1 MNIERLTTLA
11 FSMYSNKGAYALLL
25 GAGIS
30 RSASIP
36 SGWEVEKSLIEELA
50 ATKGV
55 YDVDD
60 WHSWYSTQYGFP
72 ANYSDLL
79 GTLVTYPTERVSLM
93 RKFFEPSE
101 EEKEL
106 GLKMPTKAHKA
117 ISKLV
122 KAGYIRVIITTN
134 FDRLLERALDDEG
147 ITYQIVYHESDIPKT
162 VPLMHWQSV
171 TILKI
176 NGDYIDCR
184 FRNTTEELDDYPIE
198 WKTYLYQVFENYG
211 LISCG
216 WSAEWDKGLIEII
229 DSSKQS
235 RYNSFFTTVGKSG
248 KNLNNLSVSRCGE
261 VMQITGADDLFCNLY
276 EQITALEKCN
286 VNRNMRH
293 DIIIARVKK
302 YLSASQYN
310 IEYDDLIETLTDE
323 VYNTIQSKAKYDFI
337 LNQESFN
344 EYLDLHRNAINT
356 LMEIAIIIVRW
367 GKPKHIFA
375 LEDVLVKLCI
385 IPFRNGYS
393 YIEKTQYIHALAG
406 VFLLNVIG
414 VACVKYERFKELDHI
429 LKRNVPSGN
438 FLGNYP
444 SSLLDLIGR
453 FHWNRDELNN
463 LMGQNY
469 YFPESILVYKTL
481 NTLFGKY
488 FITESLF
495 ENTFY
500 IWERLKSL
508 LFGYLEKSSTPF
520 WGPCGEFIRKESYYQ
535 RNILDKQPFVVF
547 FESSDIQKQEWPP
560 IKQGLFGGNYDNY
573 VKLRNDANSFYRECM
588 RGRF

>member
-30 RSASIP
+30 RSARIP
-36 SGWEVEKSLIEELA
+36 SGWEVESSLIKKLA
-50 ATKGV
+50 STKGV

-60 WHSWYSTQYGFP
+60 WHNWYNKQYGSP

-79 GTLVTYPTERVSLM
+79 GSLVAYPTERVSLM
-93 RKFFEPSE
+93 REFFEPSE

-106 GLKMPTKAHKA
+106 GLKMPTKAHRA
-117 ISKLV
+117 IAKLA
-122 KAGYIRVIITTN
+122 KSGYIRVILTTN
-134 FDRLLERALDDEG
+134 FDRLLEKSLDDERV
-147 ITYQIVYHESDIPKT
+147 TYQIVFHESDIPKT

-184 FRNTTEELDDYPIE
+184 FRNTTEELDDYPVE
-198 WKTYLYQVFENYG
+198 WKTYLNQVFENYG

-216 WSAEWDKGLIEII
+216 WSADWDKGLVDII
-229 DSSKQS
+229 NSSKQA
-235 RYNSFFTTVGKSG
+235 RYNSFFTTVGKCRE
-248 KNLNNLSVSRCGE
+248 NLNKLSVSRHGE
-261 VMQITGADDLFCNLY
+261 IMQITGADDLFANLY

-286 VNRNMRH
+286 ASRSMSH

-302 YLSASQYN
+302 YLSASQYD
-310 IEYDDLIETLTDE
+310 IEYADLIETLCNEAYDA
-323 VYNTIQSKAKYDFI
+323 IQSKAKYDFV
-337 LNQESFN
+337 LNHESFK
-344 EYLDLHRNAINT
+344 EYLELHRKTVST
-356 LMEIAIIIVRW
+356 LMDVAVIIVRW
-367 GKPKHIFA
+367 GKPRHIYA
-375 LEDVLVKLCI
+375 LGDVLVKLCI
-385 IPFRNGYS
+385 IPFHEYT
-393 YIEKTQYIHALAG
+393 YIEKTQYIHALSG
-406 VFLLNVIG
+406 VFLLNAIG

-429 LKRNVPSGN
+429 LKLKIPSGN

-444 SSLLDLIGR
+444 SSVLDAIGR
-453 FHWNRDELNN
+453 FHWYKDELNN

-469 YFPESILVYKTL
+469 FFPESLLVY
-481 NTLFGKY
+481 NTLKISFSKY
-488 FITESLF
+488 FITEALF

-508 LFGYLEKSSTPF
+508 LYGYNDESDESF
-520 WGPCGEFIRKESYYQ
+520 WGPCGEFIRKEVYYK
-535 RNILDKQPFVVF
+535 RNRLDKQPFVEF
-547 FESSDIQKQEWPP
+547 FGNADIQKQEWPP

-573 VKLRNDANSFYRECM
+573 TKIRDDANLFYSECM
-588 RGRF
+588 RGRY